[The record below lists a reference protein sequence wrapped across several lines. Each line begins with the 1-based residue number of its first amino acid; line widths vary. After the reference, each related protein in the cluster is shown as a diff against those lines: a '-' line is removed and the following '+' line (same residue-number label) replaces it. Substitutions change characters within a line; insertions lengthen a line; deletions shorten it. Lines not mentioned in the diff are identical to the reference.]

1 MAKTSKK
8 KTLYVCQSCGAESPR
23 WFGRC
28 TACGEWNTC
37 VEEVVAPQKT
47 TRRISAD
54 REGSPAPTPITKV
67 TALEGERPCTGIGEL
82 DRALGGGIVPG
93 SVVLIGGDPG
103 IGKST
108 LLLQACSRLGFEGTT
123 VLYISGEESLQ
134 QIRLRAGRVGAL
146 TDGLMVLAETNL
158 DVIASHIERIG
169 PALVVVDSIQTT
181 YRPELE
187 SAPGSVSQVREC
199 AAQLMYIAKRTGI
212 AVFLVGHVTKEGT
225 IAGPRLLEHM
235 VDTVL
240 YLEGERHHSYRILR
254 AVKNRFGSTNE
265 VGIFEMRESGMVEI
279 TNPSEIFLP
288 EREGAGPGSV
298 VVCSMEGTRPLLVEV
313 QALVSSSNFGYPQRV
328 ATGIDPKRLPI
339 LLAVLEKRV
348 GLKLGHE
355 DVFLNVAGGVRI
367 VEPGVDLGVA
377 LAVASSLRNQPV
389 SGKTVAI
396 GEVGLGGE
404 IRPVG
409 HLGQR
414 IMEAAKL
421 GFETCILSKNNLKG
435 IKRPKSLRI
444 IGVTRIEDALEEVL

>member
-108 LLLQACSRLGFEGTT
+108 LVLQACSRLGFEGAK

-225 IAGPRLLEHM
+225 IAGPRVLEHI

-240 YLEGERHHSYRILR
+240 YLEGDRFQSYRLLR
-254 AVKNRFGSTNE
+254 SVK
-265 VGIFEMRESGMVEI
+265 
-279 TNPSEIFLP
+279 
-288 EREGAGPGSV
+288 
-298 VVCSMEGTRPLLVEV
+298 
-313 QALVSSSNFGYPQRV
+313 
-328 ATGIDPKRLPI
+328 
-339 LLAVLEKRV
+339 
-348 GLKLGHE
+348 
-355 DVFLNVAGGVRI
+355 
-367 VEPGVDLGVA
+367 
-377 LAVASSLRNQPV
+377 
-389 SGKTVAI
+389 
-396 GEVGLGGE
+396 
-404 IRPVG
+404 
-409 HLGQR
+409 
-414 IMEAAKL
+414 
-421 GFETCILSKNNLKG
+421 
-435 IKRPKSLRI
+435 
-444 IGVTRIEDALEEVL
+444 

>member
-1 MAKTSKK
+1 MAKASKK
-8 KTLYVCQSCGAESPR
+8 KTLYVCQSCGVQSPR

-28 TACGEWNTC
+28 ASCGEWNTC
-37 VEEVVAPQKT
+37 VEETVTPRKD
-47 TRRISAD
+47 TRRISTDLERA
-54 REGSPAPTPITKV
+54 EPTSITKV
-67 TALEGERPCTGIGEL
+67 AALLEERPSTGIGEL
-82 DRALGGGIVPG
+82 DRTLGGGIVPG
-93 SVVLIGGDPG
+93 SIVLVGGDPG

-108 LLLQACSRLGFEGTT
+108 LLLQASSQLCFEGGK
-123 VLYISGEESLQ
+123 VLYISGEESPQ
-134 QIRLRAGRVGAL
+134 QMRLRAGRVGAL
-146 TDGLMVLAETNL
+146 TDGLMVLSETNL
-158 DVIASHIERIG
+158 EAITTHIDRIQ
-169 PALVVVDSIQTT
+169 PVLVVVDSIQTT

-288 EREGAGPGSV
+288 EREGVGPGSV

-313 QALVSSSNFGYPQRV
+313 QALVSPSNFGYPQRV
-328 ATGIDPKRLPI
+328 ATGIDPKRLSI

-348 GLKLGHE
+348 GLKLGQE

-367 VEPGVDLGVA
+367 DEPAVDLGVA
-377 LAVASSLRNQPV
+377 MAVASSFRDRPI

-404 IRPVG
+404 IRRVG

-414 IMEAAKL
+414 LTEAEKL
-421 GFETCILSKNNLKG
+421 GFETCVLSKDNLKG
-435 IKRPKSLRI
+435 IKRPKSLQI
-444 IGVTRIEDALEEVL
+444 IGVTRVEDALEEVL